1 MSTDHPQHDPSDE
14 TTAPGHTP
22 APTPAPAPAPIDI
35 DPATLASIEA
45 ALTAEHE
52 QAMVVDPMLR
62 EFRRAATD
70 CGLPLDID
78 HVEQVDGK
86 FRVHFTS
93 LSWHQMRRLVNTL
106 RDIADDRPVQVM
118 AGPDGPSLF
127 DMPTPAGPVPAPST
141 GYGLHIEVP
150 A

>member
-1 MSTDHPQHDPSDE
+1 MSNDHPHHDPSDQV
-14 TTAPGHTP
+14 PTP
-22 APTPAPAPAPIDI
+22 APTPAPDGI
-35 DPATLASIEA
+35 DPVTVAAIDA

-62 EFRRAATD
+62 EFRRAVAD
-70 CGLPLDID
+70 CGLPLDVE

-86 FRVHFTS
+86 FRVHFTTV
-93 LSWHQMRRLVNTL
+93 SWHQMRRLVNTL

-118 AGPDGPSLF
+118 AGPEGPRLF
-127 DMPTPAGPVPAPST
+127 DVPAPAGPVPTPST

>member
-1 MSTDHPQHDPSDE
+1 MTTDHPQHDPSD
-14 TTAPGHTP
+14 PM
-22 APTPAPAPAPIDI
+22 PTGL
-35 DPATLASIEA
+35 DPDTLASIEA
-45 ALTAEHE
+45 ALAAEHE
-52 QAMVVDPMLR
+52 QAMVVDPMMR
-62 EFRRAATD
+62 EFRRAVSD

-86 FRVHFTS
+86 FRVHFTDI
-93 LSWHQMRRLVNTL
+93 SWHQMRRLVNTL

-118 AGPDGPSLF
+118 AGPPGQRLF
-127 DMPTPAGPVPAPST
+127 DLPAPAGPVPTPST